1 MQASTKL
8 TTYLS
13 VSTGPLSSIGSPI
26 TLIILP
32 SVSGPTGIVMGPPV
46 SLHFWPLTRPSVPSI
61 AMVRTVF
68 SPNKMRVVKKI
79 CTIQYVQ
86 QVFVK
91 LSILRDRFHMH
102 FQVCKTWQ
110 TPHTFIYRTATMQAK
125 RLRYDLYNNNRSWSR
140 TTVTEVLWKTGTN
153 WPGNSPFSGIN
164 KYCIF
169 LGTFLDVTLPG
180 VNYNH
185 LGVTGT

>member
-1 MQASTKL
+1 MHILLLEELVFPATCKYIR

-68 SPNKMRVVKKI
+68 SPDDEKLVKKVVKIKLSNTV
-79 CTIQYVQ
+79 CTVLMLYNI
-86 QVFVK
+86 FVK
-91 LSILRDRFHMH
+91 LSAL
-102 FQVCKTWQ
+102 
-110 TPHTFIYRTATMQAK
+110 
-125 RLRYDLYNNNRSWSR
+125 
-140 TTVTEVLWKTGTN
+140 
-153 WPGNSPFSGIN
+153 
-164 KYCIF
+164 
-169 LGTFLDVTLPG
+169 
-180 VNYNH
+180 
-185 LGVTGT
+185 

>member
-102 FQVCKTWQ
+102 FQVCKT
-110 TPHTFIYRTATMQAK
+110 
-125 RLRYDLYNNNRSWSR
+125 
-140 TTVTEVLWKTGTN
+140 
-153 WPGNSPFSGIN
+153 
-164 KYCIF
+164 
-169 LGTFLDVTLPG
+169 
-180 VNYNH
+180 
-185 LGVTGT
+185 

>member
-1 MQASTKL
+1 MHVSTKV

-68 SPNKMRVVKKI
+68 SPNKMRVVKKTMYNTV
-79 CTIQYVQ
+79 CTAGLCQTFYTER
-86 QVFVK
+86 QV
-91 LSILRDRFHMH
+91 S
-102 FQVCKTWQ
+102 
-110 TPHTFIYRTATMQAK
+110 PTF
-125 RLRYDLYNNNRSWSR
+125 
-140 TTVTEVLWKTGTN
+140 
-153 WPGNSPFSGIN
+153 PGS
-164 KYCIF
+164 
-169 LGTFLDVTLPG
+169 
-180 VNYNH
+180 
-185 LGVTGT
+185 